1 MKTYTIADIETAINI
16 WRERQQADGDGKLCH
31 QARLLAAPYAMM
43 IVHGKH
49 TIHEAELTVDEHKAL
64 QDAFKPTGE

>member
-1 MKTYTIADIETAINI
+1 MKTYTIADIEAAINI

-31 QARLLAAPYAMM
+31 EARLLAAPYALM
-43 IVHGKH
+43 IVHRKD

-64 QDAFKPTGE
+64 RDALDPTGK